1 MAAAPLAS
9 QDVCKWDSLSKYLS
23 LIPEGQLV
31 ELSFEKMILDDTRNT
46 FEDITEEVYSS
57 SPEFSEAKS
66 ENISISLVKI
76 AQDERQSSTE
86 SKNSM
91 ECSDEDQTFTK
102 RSQPVIR
109 SVTPRS
115 SAPPMRR
122 IQIGRPGSRR
132 STALTIKSL
141 NYFSARER
149 ITSIRD
155 SDDNNSGDE
164 EPDKPAKKPETIM
177 IRMSVQEAI
186 SLFESKQKDQILD
199 VQKRGTSGE
208 VSRST
213 NRTVLRRWSAGMG
226 DSLTQKNA
234 SESISQSSHTNLV
247 PEAENNKLADVKVE
261 SDIPPCNLN
270 AIGSDTAWV
279 FTSTEM
285 EMMITPSNDST
296 AELVRSKAEEI
307 DDIPATSAEGSRQ
320 KEPMLNQMSMKM
332 MESSPVKYQGPKAG
346 SVGSLSTL
354 SEQTCSFY
362 SQYKEKR
369 DKKLRAENA
378 KKHSEMQAQLK
389 VLQETLKPSKA
400 DTALKY
406 GVTTKKLDWSS
417 NSQQPQRNSSP
428 PVLHKKEV
436 SKTAALKKAS
446 PKSSPL
452 PTKHLSWSSGP
463 LQKASGAQP
472 VKSSPRVSTANTTL
486 PHQKSQ
492 PASTTPPSP
501 IPERPLYQP
510 KGKREAKTDVKITV
524 RGEGA
529 IKQKTATI
537 TNKPAK
543 KRVPSAS
550 GDASGSLMA
559 KAGFYNKVMKKN
571 SVVPLEAKPFSKKG
585 TGFEASVSHVITEIR
600 VTQSVASSKRSDVTI
615 QAEEKKPTL
624 ETTEST
630 AKITNLAEVDN
641 GPKNSVELLVP
652 EIQPDEDMG
661 ISSAAW
667 VEVEHQDVSTAYDTD
682 LSKAKIS
689 TAHEPTLISSPHF
702 RHPFNQMLQSDGN
715 EPVIIE
721 WGNAENPPA
730 LIYHKVAPKGLK
742 RLLKFA
748 RKSKG
753 EADLTGSASP
763 SVFSE
768 GEDNTEDSK
777 AVNKKNWDALR
788 ETALHAKGY
797 SQQTIMLSE
806 SSCDGNLSKKAVD
819 YHGIHDVLP
828 VSPGSDKF
836 QEGHVSSTKA
846 ARYGESN
853 TGLRINAN
861 CGDGLQISYLPP
873 DLLTISDG

>member
-1 MAAAPLAS
+1 
-9 QDVCKWDSLSKYLS
+9 DSLSKYLS

-66 ENISISLVKI
+66 ENISISPVKI

-91 ECSDEDQTFTK
+91 ECSDEDQTFTE

-115 SAPPMRR
+115 SAPPMQR

-141 NYFSARER
+141 NYFSAREK

-164 EPDKPAKKPETIM
+164 EPDKPAKKPENIM

-270 AIGSDTAWV
+270 SIGSDTAWV

-307 DDIPATSAEGSRQ
+307 DDIPARSAEGSRQ

-389 VLQETLKPSKA
+389 VLQTQKPSKA

-436 SKTAALKKAS
+436 SMTAALKKAS

-472 VKSSPRVSTANTTL
+472 VKRSPRVSTANTTL

-501 IPERPLYQP
+501 IPERPLHQP

-571 SVVPLEAKPFSKKG
+571 SVVPLEAKPFLKKG

-630 AKITNLAEVDN
+630 AKVLEVDLAQQANYVAAKSVTSLDNNLKIEKTENVDRSLAEVDN

-652 EIQPDEDMG
+652 QIQSDEDMG

-667 VEVEHQDVSTAYDTD
+667 VEVGCFHC
-682 LSKAKIS
+682 I
-689 TAHEPTLISSPHF
+689 
-702 RHPFNQMLQSDGN
+702 
-715 EPVIIE
+715 
-721 WGNAENPPA
+721 
-730 LIYHKVAPKGLK
+730 
-742 RLLKFA
+742 
-748 RKSKG
+748 
-753 EADLTGSASP
+753 
-763 SVFSE
+763 
-768 GEDNTEDSK
+768 
-777 AVNKKNWDALR
+777 
-788 ETALHAKGY
+788 
-797 SQQTIMLSE
+797 
-806 SSCDGNLSKKAVD
+806 
-819 YHGIHDVLP
+819 
-828 VSPGSDKF
+828 
-836 QEGHVSSTKA
+836 
-846 ARYGESN
+846 
-853 TGLRINAN
+853 
-861 CGDGLQISYLPP
+861 
-873 DLLTISDG
+873 